1 MIADCFAVHAHC
13 TAVAEQRVSATAGDG
28 ATLAVSIEGEG
39 APLLLIPGL
48 GATRRVFDPVVPA
61 LRAKHRVIRFDP
73 RGVGDSERG
82 SVALSMAQLADDA
95 VAVME
100 AASVGTRGMHA
111 IDVFGASM
119 GGVVAQQLVV
129 DHPER
134 VRSLI
139 LAATQ
144 PPGSHAIPA
153 DPASRA
159 ALLGRGAHTPEEA
172 YRIACTVL
180 YSPQFQRAHPE
191 FIDEQ
196 VRVRAQ
202 HPIPARVFR
211 DQMAAMS
218 AASPLWDRLPGIGAP
233 ALVLHG
239 TADVVS
245 PIENAEL
252 LARRIPGSR
261 LRPFADSGHLFF
273 HEHPDESARV
283 VNELLATSSTS

>member
-1 MIADCFAVHAHC
+1 MTAIAA
-13 TAVAEQRVSATAGDG
+13 DG
-28 ATLAVSIEGEG
+28 AALAGSVEGDG

-48 GATRRVFDPVVPA
+48 GATRRVFDGLVPA
-61 LRAKHRVIRFDP
+61 LRTRHRVIRFDP

-82 SVALSMAQLADDA
+82 TAALTMAVLAADA
-95 VAVME
+95 VAVMNVSSGPE
-100 AASVGTRGMHA
+100 A

-129 DHPER
+129 DHPDR
-134 VRSLI
+134 LRRLI

-144 PPGSHAIPA
+144 PPGAHAIPA
-153 DPASRA
+153 DPTTRA
-159 ALLGRGAHTPEEA
+159 ALLGRGARTPEEA

-191 FIDEQ
+191 FIENQ

-211 DQMAAMS
+211 DQLAAMS
-218 AASPLWDRLPGIGAP
+218 AASGLWDTLPAVAAP
-233 ALVLHG
+233 TLVMHG

-245 PIENAEL
+245 PFENANL
-252 LARRIPGSR
+252 IVRRIPGAR
-261 LRPFADSGHLFF
+261 LRSFDGSGHLFF
-273 HEHPDESARV
+273 HERPDESARV
-283 VNELLATSSTS
+283 MTEFLRQDPPPT

>member
-1 MIADCFAVHAHC
+1 MS
-13 TAVAEQRVSATAGDG
+13 EQRSSAIAADG
-28 ATLAVSIEGEG
+28 ATLAVSVDGDGE
-39 APLLLIPGL
+39 PLLLIPGL
-48 GATRRVFDPVVPA
+48 GATRRVFDPLVPA
-61 LRAKHRVIRFDP
+61 LRTRHRVIRFDP
-73 RGVGDSERG
+73 RGVGESERG
-82 SVALSMAQLADDA
+82 TAPLTMAVLAGDA
-95 VAVME
+95 VAAVDAVSGSE
-100 AASVGTRGMHA
+100 A

-119 GGVVAQQLVV
+119 GGVVAQRLVV
-129 DHPER
+129 DHPDR
-134 VRSLI
+134 VRTLI

-202 HPIPARVFR
+202 HPVAARVFR
-211 DQMAAMS
+211 DQLAAMS
-218 AASPLWDRLPGIGAP
+218 AASELWNELPAIIA
-233 ALVLHG
+233 ATLVMHG

-245 PIENAEL
+245 PFENAHL
-252 LARRIPGSR
+252 LVRRIPGAR
-261 LRPFADSGHLFF
+261 LRGFDGSGHLFF
-273 HEHPDESARV
+273 HERPDESARV
-283 VNELLATSSTS
+283 ISEFLRG

>member
-1 MIADCFAVHAHC
+1 MSAIAADGAVLA
-13 TAVAEQRVSATAGDG
+13 ASVEGDG
-28 ATLAVSIEGEG
+28 E
-39 APLLLIPGL
+39 PLLLIPGL
-48 GATRRVFDPVVPA
+48 GATRRVFNPLVPA
-61 LRAKHRVIRFDP
+61 LRARHRVIRFDP

-82 SVALSMAQLADDA
+82 SAALTMAVLANDA
-95 VAVME
+95 VAVVN
-100 AASVGTRGMHA
+100 ASSDSEA

-119 GGVVAQQLVV
+119 GGVVAQRLAV
-129 DHPER
+129 DHPNR
-134 VRSLI
+134 LRRLI

-144 PPGSHAIPA
+144 PPGAHAIPA

-191 FIDEQ
+191 FINEQ

-211 DQMAAMS
+211 DQLAAMS
-218 AASPLWDRLPGIGAP
+218 AASYLWDELPSIASP
-233 ALVLHG
+233 TLAMHG

-245 PIENAEL
+245 PYENAGL
-252 LARRIPGSR
+252 LVRRIPGAR
-261 LRPFADSGHLFF
+261 LRPFDGSGHLFF
-273 HEHPDESARV
+273 HERPDESARV
-283 VNELLATSSTS
+283 MVEFLRAD